1 MNTDTKLLDIEN
13 KLERM
18 HVALQRQ
25 EKELDSWRERSV
37 RVPNWIRNSGIA
49 LFITL
54 IGQTMTA
61 VWWASEITNT
71 QINIQEDVQT
81 NTEYRI
87 SSTERYNEIMIEL
100 TKVSVNQDLMMKQLE
115 NYLTKE

>member
-1 MNTDTKLLDIEN
+1 MDSDVKLLEIEN

-18 HVALQRQ
+18 HAALQRQ

-37 RVPNWIRNSGIA
+37 RVPNWIRNAGVA
-49 LFITL
+49 LFLTL

-71 QINIQEDVQT
+71 QMNIVDDVKT
-81 NTEYRI
+81 NTEFRL
-87 SSTERYNEIMIEL
+87 SSTERYNEIMIKL
-100 TKVSVNQDLMMKQLE
+100 TKMEVMIQNHFEQDKR
-115 NYLTKE
+115 N

>member
-1 MNTDTKLLDIEN
+1 MDTDTKLLEIES

-18 HVALQRQ
+18 HGALKRQ
-25 EKELDSWRERSV
+25 EKELDAWRERSV
-37 RVPNWIRNSGIA
+37 RVPNWIRNAGFA

-71 QINIQEDVQT
+71 QMNIVDDVKT
-81 NTEYRI
+81 NTEYRLQ
-87 SSTERYNEIMIEL
+87 SAERYNEIMIEL
-100 TKVSVNQDLMMKQLE
+100 TKLQIMVETLINDKD
-115 NYLTKE
+115 

>member
-1 MNTDTKLLDIEN
+1 MNYKNFVDYIIDGQESNDFFDYKKKFIGNIEN

-25 EKELDSWRERSV
+25 DKELDSWRERSV

-71 QINIQEDVQT
+71 QINIQE
-81 NTEYRI
+81 
-87 SSTERYNEIMIEL
+87 
-100 TKVSVNQDLMMKQLE
+100 E
-115 NYLTKE
+115 NFPN

>member
-1 MNTDTKLLDIEN
+1 MDTDTKLLDIEN

-71 QINIQEDVQT
+71 QMNILADVKV
-81 NTEYRI
+81 NTQYRME
-87 SSTERYNEIMIEL
+87 SSERYNDIMIEI
-100 TKVSVNQDLMMKQLE
+100 TKLQVMMESLINEKD
-115 NYLTKE
+115 

>member
-1 MNTDTKLLDIEN
+1 MDTDTKLLDIEN

-71 QINIQEDVQT
+71 QANILQDVKV
-81 NTEYRI
+81 NTEYRMEA
-87 SSTERYNEIMIEL
+87 SERYNEIMIEL
-100 TKVSVNQDLMMKQLE
+100 TKLQVMMETHFNLKD
-115 NYLTKE
+115 

>member
-1 MNTDTKLLDIEN
+1 MDTDTKLLEIEK

-18 HVALQRQ
+18 HSALQRQ

-37 RVPNWIRNSGIA
+37 RVPNWIRNAGFA

-61 VWWASEITNT
+61 VWWLSLIH
-71 QINIQEDVQT
+71 I
-81 NTEYRI
+81 
-87 SSTERYNEIMIEL
+87 
-100 TKVSVNQDLMMKQLE
+100 
-115 NYLTKE
+115 

>member
-1 MNTDTKLLDIEN
+1 MDTDTKLLDIEN

-49 LFITL
+49 LFLAIF
-54 IGQTMTA
+54 GQTMTA

-71 QINIQEDVQT
+71 QANILADVKV
-81 NTEYRI
+81 NTQYRME
-87 SSTERYNEIMIEL
+87 SSERYNDIMIEI
-100 TKVSVNQDLMMKQLE
+100 TKLQVMMESLINEKD
-115 NYLTKE
+115 

>member
-81 NTEYRI
+81 NTAYRI

-100 TKVSVNQDLMMKQLE
+100 TKVSVNQDLMIKKLE
-115 NYLTKE
+115 